1 MALIG
6 TMGGPDPLGLSH
18 PCDQQNLFT
27 LARDVRLT
35 LGAGCPKDSKTATSA
50 HDFLENLKTPVASD
64 TCVFKTELRLQLIEA
79 DAACIF
85 GEQQP
90 LLLYTT
96 PDDHKQDD
104 PSYLSDSSLDK
115 NEAVD
120 VIKTGAT
127 WVALLNSVRAWGS
140 QKDLSETDIAQRNNT
155 KDKTGIPH
163 PFDVINQ

>member
-1 MALIG
+1 VWRWLNSV
-6 TMGGPDPLGLSH
+6 GGSDPLGLSH

-35 LGAGCPKDSKTATSA
+35 LGAGCLKDSKTATSA
-50 HDFLENLKTPVASD
+50 HDLSESLKTPVASD
-64 TCVFKTELRLQLIEA
+64 RDTCVFNTKLRLQLIET

-90 LLLYTT
+90 LLTYTT

-115 NEAVD
+115 N
-120 VIKTGAT
+120 
-127 WVALLNSVRAWGS
+127 
-140 QKDLSETDIAQRNNT
+140 
-155 KDKTGIPH
+155 
-163 PFDVINQ
+163 